1 MCEVLREY
9 YENGELESECFLLNG
24 KMHGE
29 YKLYR
34 KNGCELDDNGQLK
47 KHYNY
52 NNGIKQ

>member
-1 MCEVLREY
+1 
-9 YENGELESECFLLNG
+9 
-24 KMHGE
+24 MHGE

-52 NNGIKQ
+52 NYNNGIKQ